1 MIYVSTV
8 IAGVIFLDLLYAT
21 LVTTYQ
27 TLESDNCDCGYN
39 DPKYNTNWNEL
50 WHINFDEYNNII
62 DGNNQKLYSR
72 KDFFF
77 SNYVIPAKFNDSYP
91 RVFRKE
97 NVFVQDNSLQIGIT
111 IENTTVLVNTNVTV
125 PTNSSSNITSVQ
137 PVWEQQQRQEIRCGG
152 LGTTRQDFLYGSFR
166 SYMKTTKINGT
177 VAGMFLY
184 HPDGEIDIEILS
196 SVKPQQAYF
205 AIHPGLV
212 EKNGKASFLTH
223 GNQAFGFDPT
233 EVRFY
238 LSYIHIKFVP
248 ILIYY
253 FFRTFMNIDL
263 IGTLG

>member
-1 MIYVSTV
+1 MFYTFTV
-8 IAGVIFLDLLYAT
+8 ITGTIFLQLLRPT
-21 LVTTYQ
+21 LAYQ

-39 DPKYNTNWNEL
+39 DPTYNSNWNEL
-50 WHINFDEYNNII
+50 WHINFDGLDNII
-62 DGNNQKLYSR
+62 DGNNQQLYTH

-77 SNYVIPAKFNDSYP
+77 SNYVIPAKFNDSFP

-97 NVFVQDNSLQIGIT
+97 NVFIQNNSLQIGVT
-111 IENTTVLVNTNVTV
+111 IENATTTTTSTTTLFNTTTNG
-125 PTNSSSNITSVQ
+125 NSSFTTQ
-137 PVWEQQQRQEIRCGG
+137 LETPQQKIRCGG
-152 LGTTRQDFLYGSFR
+152 LGTTRQDFMYGSFR

-223 GNQAFGFDPT
+223 GNKPFGFDPT
-233 EVRFY
+233 EVRLLFIFRSAKVSDFCPLG
-238 LSYIHIKFVP
+238 LSRISI
-248 ILIYY
+248 
-253 FFRTFMNIDL
+253 
-263 IGTLG
+263 

>member
-1 MIYVSTV
+1 MYVSTGIV
-8 IAGVIFLDLLYAT
+8 GVIFLHLLRAT

-27 TLESDNCDCGYN
+27 TLESENCDCGYN
-39 DPKYNTNWNEL
+39 DPTYNTNWNEL
-50 WHINFDEYNNII
+50 WHINFDEYNNVI

-77 SNYVIPAKFNDSYP
+77 SNYVIPAKYNDSYP

-97 NVFVQDNSLQIGIT
+97 NVFLQDKSLQISITVENKT
-111 IENTTVLVNTNVTV
+111 IEANNNATTT
-125 PTNSSSNITSVQ
+125 SSSNTTTSVQ
-137 PVWEQQQRQEIRCGG
+137 PVGEQQQQQQQQRQEIRCGG

-166 SYMKTTKINGT
+166 SYMKTTKVNGT

-212 EKNGKASFLTH
+212 ESNGQASSLTH
-223 GNQAFGFDPT
+223 GNTEFGFDPT
-233 EVRFY
+233 EVRIY
-238 LSYIHIKFVP
+238 LFIHIVKM
-248 ILIYY
+248 Y
-253 FFRTFMNIDL
+253 
-263 IGTLG
+263 